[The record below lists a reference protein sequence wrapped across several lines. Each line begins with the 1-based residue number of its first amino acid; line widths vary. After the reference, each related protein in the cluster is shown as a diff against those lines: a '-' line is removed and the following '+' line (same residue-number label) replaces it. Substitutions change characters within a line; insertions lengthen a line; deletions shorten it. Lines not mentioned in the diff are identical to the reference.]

1 MSILIVF
8 TRDVTFLFGFC
19 SQMYLLHLFCISFI
33 RLSGGGFGGKFIN
46 IMMFLFVTA
55 GYEKMPQP
63 AAEGEGRVV
72 YYNPPTAESYVSC
85 M

>member
-1 MSILIVF
+1 
-8 TRDVTFLFGFC
+8 
-19 SQMYLLHLFCISFI
+19 MYLLHLFRISFI
-33 RLSGGGFGGKFIN
+33 RLSVGGFDGKFIN
-46 IMMFLFVTA
+46 IMFLFVTA